1 MSLSDAA
8 SLEDLSLAELRELV
22 GVLVAE
28 VRRLQ
33 SDNAVLRAEVEAQ
46 QATITVVRAENQAL
60 RDEVAR
66 LKGLPPRPPS
76 RPSGM
81 ETATE
86 PGVAS
91 QGEERSK
98 RRRGAK
104 RDRDAIT
111 AEVVVKA
118 TVPPGSRFK
127 GYEDILV
134 RELRLRAE
142 VVRYRRERWLTP
154 SGETVIASLPAG
166 IVGGF
171 GPELRRFVLAL
182 HAQGQVTTERL
193 TALVNGIGVEISK
206 RQVVRLLAAP
216 LDDLVAEDRDVL
228 RAGLATARWITVDD
242 TSARHAR
249 ADGVTT
255 QLGDDRFTVFR
266 TGASKSRE
274 AFLSLLRAGH
284 SDYVINT
291 AALDYM
297 RDRSLAGPVIEKLAT
312 HRAKLF
318 ASTAAWQA
326 HLAALG
332 IDQLK
337 VTPDPVLIATE
348 GALWGAIRQH
358 GLIAGT
364 VIVSDDAGQ
373 FRVGTHALCW
383 VHAERLVHK
392 LVPATPDQR
401 RAVEVTR
408 ELIWCWCGR
417 PPAASM
423 CQNEVVS
430 DLRQRRPSVDQI
442 SRIGMDTSKH
452 IFQLHGVNAAEEVV
466 LRKKLRRKEMVTFFE
481 KLAPTVIALEAC
493 GASHHWARLL
503 QSLGHTVKL
512 IPPQLVKPYVKRG
525 KNDAADAEALCEA
538 MSRPTMRFVPV
549 KTAEQQA
556 TLMLVG
562 VRDRLIRNRTQLAN
576 AIRGYA
582 AEFGLTA
589 AKGMAHLLPLL
600 ERIQADE
607 GLPALARELFAMPRP
622 RSMRSCRRRSTRS
635 MPSSWPGIGPMSA
648 VGVWPRSPAS
658 ARSARCC

>member
-1 MSLSDAA
+1 MSLPDAA

-134 RELRLRAE
+134 RELRLSAE

-193 TALVNGIGVEISK
+193 TALLNGIGVEISK

-312 HRAKLF
+312 HQAKLF

-392 LVPATPDQR
+392 LVPATAEQR

-408 ELIWCWCGR
+408 ALIWWLYADLKAWKRDPCPRRAAALRVRFDRIFGR
-417 PPAASM
+417 RTGYVMLDRLLARLHRRKQELLRVLEHPEIPLHTNGSENDIRACVTKRTISGGTISTAGRTARDALLGLMKTCRKLGVSYFRYLGDRLHVPGAITVPPLPDLVRLAAS
-423 CQNEVVS
+423 
-430 DLRQRRPSVDQI
+430 
-442 SRIGMDTSKH
+442 
-452 IFQLHGVNAAEEVV
+452 
-466 LRKKLRRKEMVTFFE
+466 
-481 KLAPTVIALEAC
+481 
-493 GASHHWARLL
+493 
-503 QSLGHTVKL
+503 
-512 IPPQLVKPYVKRG
+512 
-525 KNDAADAEALCEA
+525 
-538 MSRPTMRFVPV
+538 
-549 KTAEQQA
+549 TA
-556 TLMLVG
+556 
-562 VRDRLIRNRTQLAN
+562 
-576 AIRGYA
+576 
-582 AEFGLTA
+582 
-589 AKGMAHLLPLL
+589 
-600 ERIQADE
+600 
-607 GLPALARELFAMPRP
+607 
-622 RSMRSCRRRSTRS
+622 
-635 MPSSWPGIGPMSA
+635 
-648 VGVWPRSPAS
+648 
-658 ARSARCC
+658 